1 LFGVVLASRNRPKL
15 TCLFSNSRF
24 VAANGDYHY
33 FFDMIGAGLPANS
46 TGCAFSP
53 ASAGNAVSGWSQGWL
68 LHHVPLTSRNNA
80 QMCIST
86 FFLQKKKKKIPR
98 SQPSGQVGQGDSSSM
113 CYPLGLVAQQSWTLI
128 PADGSRPQ
136 ILEIIFTG
144 GQDGRCVL

>member
-1 LFGVVLASRNRPKL
+1 LLVFD
-15 TCLFSNSRF
+15 SRF

-53 ASAGNAVSGWSQGWL
+53 ASAGNAVSGWLQGWL
-68 LHHVPLTSRNNA
+68 LHHVPLTSRITLKCA
-80 QMCIST
+80 SSST
-86 FFLQKKKKKIPR
+86 SFFFFVKKKKIPR